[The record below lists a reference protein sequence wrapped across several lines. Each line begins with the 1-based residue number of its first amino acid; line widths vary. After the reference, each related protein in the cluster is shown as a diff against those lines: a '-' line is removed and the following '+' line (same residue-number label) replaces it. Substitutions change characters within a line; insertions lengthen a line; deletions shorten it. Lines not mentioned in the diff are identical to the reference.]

1 MDPRQDAEVV
11 QEEAPPPYG
20 YSYGHELPATP
31 LHELSDRLMLA
42 PELEGDH
49 AFAELGGLEEQINDD
64 SLDLEMSQALYSD
77 LSESDERGA
86 AAAPQPPL
94 IAEATMLLWNLN
106 TQYHFAPTPSM
117 TSGRQSHKSSSS
129 SSSPISPVTPNING
143 ICTAQLHL
151 NPDRTASIVSPLEGC
166 PPSDIYW
173 PSSIQMDTDWSNHS
187 HASLPMLLVA
197 SPVESF
203 RDDAHQQ
210 AKRFEVRQDDY
221 PQSPTSFG
229 LTNTESYIP
238 VFPSPI
244 LSGHSLLEL
253 RSHRHDAT
261 GLRFG
266 TYERSDD
273 QGWQFCGGYERH
285 TTKDKDIKRPES
297 AADQPGS
304 LEYADRFGGIQGPST
319 NYIELEDHQDP
330 QFCDAPEQNEDD
342 SALAHCD
349 KCGKSF
355 RGRYRKGNLRRHN
368 IAFHGPLA
376 LAVRSTCRVCKRAY
390 KRADAT
396 RKHEWKK
403 HRMLDAMPKKRAK

>member
-1 MDPRQDAEVV
+1 
-11 QEEAPPPYG
+11 
-20 YSYGHELPATP
+20 
-31 LHELSDRLMLA
+31 MLA

-64 SLDLEMSQALYSD
+64 SLDLEMSQGSYSD

-86 AAAPQPPL
+86 VAVSQPPL
-94 IAEATMLLWNLN
+94 IADATMLLWNLN
-106 TQYHFAPTPSM
+106 TQYHFAPAPSM
-117 TSGRQSHKSSSS
+117 TSGRQSHKSSS

-143 ICTAQLHL
+143 ICTAQLHS
-151 NPDRTASIVSPLEGC
+151 NADRTARIVSPLEGC

-187 HASLPMLLVA
+187 HAGLPMPLVA
-197 SPVESF
+197 SPVESC

-210 AKRFEVRQDDY
+210 AKRFEVPQDDY
-221 PQSPTSFG
+221 LQYSTSFG
-229 LTNTESYIP
+229 LTNTGSHVP

-253 RSHRHDAT
+253 RSQRHDAT

-273 QGWQFCGGYERH
+273 QRWQFCGGYERH
-285 TTKDKDIKRPES
+285 TTKDEDIKRPES
-297 AADQPGS
+297 AAAQPGS
-304 LEYADRFGGIQGPST
+304 LEYADRFGGSQGPST

-330 QFCDAPEQNEDD
+330 QFCEAPEQNEVD
-342 SALAHCD
+342 SPLAHCD

-355 RGRYRKGNLRRHN
+355 RGR
-368 IAFHGPLA
+368 
-376 LAVRSTCRVCKRAY
+376 
-390 KRADAT
+390 
-396 RKHEWKK
+396 
-403 HRMLDAMPKKRAK
+403 